1 MSQELPRGGN
11 KEVEYINEALA
22 VFDTF
27 RTQWSSMYLHDLRK
41 LNVKKFDRPDMKE
54 NVILLDRAQQ
64 NHELCYGIITQVVTK
79 HHLKVKVISR
89 GMKLD
94 KDYNMVKLAVTV
106 ELDRA
111 PESLV
116 FLYRMD
122 QTIDPFDTPFD
133 ISDRRQKVR
142 KERWSFTQST

>member
-1 MSQELPRGGN
+1 MGDTVLRPCHLVFPLQTNSLVKLSQELPRGGN
-11 KEVEYINEALA
+11 KVINEALA
-22 VFDTF
+22 FFDIF
-27 RTQWSSMYLHDLRK
+27 RTQCQWTSMYLHDLRK
-41 LNVKKFDRPDMKE
+41 LNVKKFDRHDMKE

-94 KDYNMVKLAVTV
+94 KDYNMVKPAVTV

-111 PESLV
+111 PESFPV
-116 FLYRMD
+116 
-122 QTIDPFDTPFD
+122 
-133 ISDRRQKVR
+133 SDGPNY
-142 KERWSFTQST
+142 